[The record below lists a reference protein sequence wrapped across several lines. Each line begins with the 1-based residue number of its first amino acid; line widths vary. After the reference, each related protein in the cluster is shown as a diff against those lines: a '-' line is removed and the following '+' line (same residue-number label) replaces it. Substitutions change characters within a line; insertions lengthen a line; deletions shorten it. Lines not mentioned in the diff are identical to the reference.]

1 MRKIRR
7 WLVPLALALL
17 GAVGGASPVF
27 ADGIPPFP

>member
-7 WLVPLALALL
+7 SLLPLVVALL
-17 GAVGGASPVF
+17 GILGIATPVF